1 MNILSMT
8 ATFGG
13 LSDQTLTLTPGLN
26 LLELPNEGGKSTWC
40 AFLRAMFYGVETR
53 KGRENSEKNRFAPW
67 SGAPMKGSVDLIWNG
82 QTITLRRFAKG
93 ASPFGGFQAV
103 YTGTEVPVPHLT
115 ADNVGETILG
125 CSREVFER
133 TCFIRQGGM
142 TVTASGDLEQR
153 LAALA
158 SSGEEDVS
166 YSQTAARL
174 KEWRNVRRVNRS
186 TGSIPRLQAQLDAG
200 NAQLT
205 HMAALERTI
214 GEADGQEKELLR
226 RQEAL
231 QADLDALA
239 LQQEQ
244 RYRQAYAAAQAKLA
258 QAVAAEPP
266 RRTSFRPLFLTALLA
281 ALSGAGLLIARLV
294 PLGAALLALG
304 AALGL
309 ASAVLT
315 RRQEKRYQ
323 AQTAI
328 RQQQIDAAQEELAAL
343 ERWEPPADDSSQLR
357 GQLDALSNALAA
369 LRTRKA
375 QAAGELRAMGGPDQL
390 RARAA
395 ELQAQIAAQEEE
407 YAALTLAMEALEAAN
422 TQLQRR
428 FAPAVSARAGELL
441 SRLTG
446 GRYDSLTFTRSFE
459 ALASAQGD
467 QPHSAALL
475 SQGTA
480 DQAYLALRLAI
491 CGLTLSQDDPAPLV
505 LDDALASFD
514 DRRLAL
520 ALELLAEEA
529 QGRQVL
535 LFTCQSRERA
545 ARGPGLH

>member
-13 LSDQTLTLTPGLN
+13 LSEQTLTLTPGLN
-26 LLELPNEGGKSTWC
+26 LLELPNESGKSTWC

-67 SGAPMKGSVDLIWNG
+67 SGAPMKGSVDLEWNG
-82 QTITLRRFAKG
+82 QTITLRRFPKG

-231 QADLDALA
+231 QSDLDALT

-266 RRTSFRPLFLTALLA
+266 RRTSFRPFSLA
-281 ALSGAGLLIARLV
+281 ALLVLLSGVGLLIARLI
-294 PLGAALLALG
+294 PPGAAVLALG

-328 RQQQIDAAQEELAAL
+328 RQQQIDAAQRELAAL
-343 ERWEPPADDSSQLR
+343 EDWEPP
-357 GQLDALSNALAA
+357 
-369 LRTRKA
+369 
-375 QAAGELRAMGGPDQL
+375 
-390 RARAA
+390 
-395 ELQAQIAAQEEE
+395 QEEE

-459 ALASAQGD
+459 ALAAAQDG

-529 QGRQVL
+529 QRRQVL
-535 LFTCQSRERA
+535 LFTCQGRERA